1 MDKFGHETIKV
12 TIWDGDTGYLLY
24 PPEHNS
30 TRPEDNYIELGQ
42 GVLDHVVFRAEFA
55 GKKLKHVWRFR

>member
-12 TIWDGDTGYLLY
+12 TIWDGDTGHLFY
-24 PPEHNS
+24 PEQNS
-30 TRPEDNYIELGQ
+30 TAPEDNYIELQTGI
-42 GVLDHVVFRAEFA
+42 LDHVVFRAEFV